1 MWYFHVR
8 LTRANAAGAVAIW
21 VLRAD
26 MAILHDAS
34 GTVFSDYQG
43 PAPFGKVLRVRSVVF
58 LGLAE
63 AIYCVGLQ

>member
-1 MWYFHVR
+1 MC
-8 LTRANAAGAVAIW
+8 
-21 VLRAD
+21 VLRTD
-26 MAILHDAS
+26 MTILHDAS